1 MSRRIIITLLGAA
14 ALSSVMIGTGAS
26 AAPSHRHHRGQIVD
40 YAGPVLPGPRMGI
53 STPTGVSAPAGQNLC
68 NTAPAFCPDHH
79 GSNGG

>member
-40 YAGPVLPGPRMGI
+40 YAGPVLPGSGMGI
-53 STPTGVSAPAGQNLC
+53 STPMVVSEQNLC
-68 NTAPAFCPDHH
+68 NTALAFCPDYH